1 MGESTQSTIQTMKS
15 VAVLLLIAI
24 VSVSLAN
31 TGFDEEVPE
40 DSLVASSSTAT
51 SSSGFLFKAIKKALA
66 EHRRKVCAKRAN
78 KCHKHVAKKTAKH
91 AKMAKNLMKATHKH
105 HHAAQQHHGHAH
117 NHMKHAA
124 KHHGHAHNHMKH
136 AAKHHGHAAKHHH
149 AAHSITTTGS
159 IMLIGPTVIT

>member
-1 MGESTQSTIQTMKS
+1 LLAVVNLLNDLNLPASNRSLLFARIRDLRDRRQIPEHVAIADSEDTAVPHLIRTVHAVGA
-15 VAVLLLIAI
+15 VAVLLLVAI

-66 EHRRKVCAKRAN
+66 KHRRKVCAKRAN

-91 AKMAKNLMKATHKH
+91 ANA
-105 HHAAQQHHGHAH
+105 
-117 NHMKHAA
+117 
-124 KHHGHAHNHMKH
+124 
-136 AAKHHGHAAKHHH
+136 
-149 AAHSITTTGS
+149 
-159 IMLIGPTVIT
+159 